1 MHVVVVFVS
10 IGRYH
15 AARLHAAYKSCQ
27 SRRWQLTAVQITDDS
42 LDHPWGDFVAESLA
56 PVETLLPSSE
66 NSMDARQDTFSQVA
80 GAKLKECLERLKPDA
95 VLLPGYAL
103 PAARAGLEWCR
114 RHKVATVIMS
124 DSKEDDAPRVWWREK
139 VKERIVRR
147 FDAALVAGEIH
158 KEYLVKLGMKPAAV
172 FPGYD
177 VVGNK
182 DFHPSRIRHLAKP
195 IERPYFLAI
204 NRFVSKKNLPFLLHA
219 YADYR
224 RRITNTEA
232 WDLVLC
238 GDGELRPQIEK
249 ILFNN
254 EITDA
259 VHLPGFLE
267 QTDLLP
273 YFAHAKCF
281 IHASLQEQWGLVVNE
296 AMAAGLPVLVS
307 KSCGCFADL
316 VVEGINGFGFDPT
329 NETELVD
336 LMLRVSSD
344 EAKSAQMGEASLAH
358 IQNFSPDYFAEN
370 LIRAVEYATQF
381 ENAA

>member
-15 AARLHAAYKSCQ
+15 AARLQAAYTSCQ
-27 SRRWQLTAVQITDDS
+27 SRGWQLTAIQITDDA

-56 PVETLLPSSE
+56 PVETLLPSSK
-66 NSMDARQDTFSQVA
+66 NSVDTRHDTFSSVA
-80 GAKLKECLERLKPDA
+80 GAKLKQCLERLKPDA

-114 RHKVATVIMS
+114 RHNVASIIMS

-139 VKERIVRR
+139 IKGRLVRR
-147 FDAALVAGEIH
+147 FDAGLVAGDIH
-158 KEYLVKLGMKPAAV
+158 KEYLVKLGMNPAAI

-182 DFHPSRIRHLAKP
+182 EFHPLRIRHLAKP

-204 NRFVSKKNLPFLLHA
+204 NRFVCKKNLLFLIRA

-224 RRITNTEA
+224 RRITNAET

-238 GDGELRPQIEK
+238 GEGKLRAQIEN
-249 ILFNN
+249 IIIENR
-254 EITDA
+254 TA
-259 VHLPGFLE
+259 HVVHLPGFLE
-267 QTDLLP
+267 QDDLLP
-273 YFAHAKCF
+273 YFAHAKYF
-281 IHASLQEQWGLVVNE
+281 VHASLQEQWGLVVNE

-307 KSCGCFADL
+307 KTCGCFADL
-316 VVEGINGFGFDPT
+316 VVEGVNGFGFDPT
-329 NETELVD
+329 DETELVD

-344 EAKSAQMGEASLAH
+344 EAKLTQMGEASLAH
-358 IQNFSPDYFAEN
+358 IQKFSPEYFADN
-370 LIRAVEYATQF
+370 LIQTVEYATR
-381 ENAA
+381 

>member
-15 AARLHAAYKSCQ
+15 AARLQAAYTSCQ
-27 SRRWQLTAVQITDDS
+27 SRGWQLTAVQITDDT

-56 PVETLLPSSE
+56 PVETLLPCSK
-66 NSMDARQDTFSQVA
+66 NSMDTRRDTFSSIA
-80 GAKLKECLERLKPDA
+80 GAKLKQCLERLKPDA

-103 PAARAGLEWCR
+103 PAARSGLEWCR
-114 RHKVATVIMS
+114 RHNVASIIMS

-139 VKERIVRR
+139 IKERFVRR
-147 FDAALVAGEIH
+147 FDAALVAGDIH
-158 KEYLVKLGMKPAAV
+158 KGYLVKLGMNPVAI

-177 VVGNK
+177 VVGN
-182 DFHPSRIRHLAKP
+182 DEFHPSRIRHLAKP

-204 NRFVSKKNLPFLLHA
+204 NRFVSKKNLPFLLRA

-224 RRITNTEA
+224 HRMTNAEA

-238 GDGELRPQIEK
+238 GEGELRAQIENIIVEHK
-249 ILFNN
+249 MAF
-254 EITDA
+254 A

-307 KSCGCFADL
+307 KTCGCFADL
-316 VVEGINGFGFDPT
+316 VVEGVNGFGFDPT

-358 IQNFSPDYFAEN
+358 IQKFSPTYFAGN
-370 LIRAVEYATQF
+370 LIRAVEYATR
-381 ENAA
+381 